1 MTTPRFT
8 IRRTGAI
15 VLCLAAAMF
24 AASCGGNAS
33 KKTSADGATETAQ
46 TETKAPKGGAAASMA
61 AFTATDRENL
71 TDQWIEDV
79 ATYTGIKGIGKPQ
92 GSTVKESFR
101 AMEHDSFIIRFTTD
115 KPSAT
120 FAAYGK
126 SVWDAC
132 KKGAEKGELFRYLGK
147 NNDGSLAIFP
157 LTFEEATSDD
167 MCKWHYNFGGAMWSV
182 EIWSDDEN
190 EIQLTVKKV

>member
-1 MTTPRFT
+1 MKATGKFVATMLLATT
-8 IRRTGAI
+8 
-15 VLCLAAAMF
+15 AMF
-24 AASCGGNAS
+24 AVSCGGNA
-33 KKTSADGATETAQ
+33 KKKAADGTTETAQ
-46 TETKAPKGGAAASMA
+46 TETKADAPKGGAAASMA
-61 AFTATDRENL
+61 AFTASDRENL
-71 TDQWIEDV
+71 TDQWIEDLV
-79 ATYTGIKGIGKPQ
+79 TYTGIKGIGKPQ
-92 GSTVKESFR
+92 GSTVKESSR

-132 KKGAEKGELFRYLGK
+132 KKGAEKGELFRYFGK

-182 EIWSDDEN
+182 EVFSDDEN